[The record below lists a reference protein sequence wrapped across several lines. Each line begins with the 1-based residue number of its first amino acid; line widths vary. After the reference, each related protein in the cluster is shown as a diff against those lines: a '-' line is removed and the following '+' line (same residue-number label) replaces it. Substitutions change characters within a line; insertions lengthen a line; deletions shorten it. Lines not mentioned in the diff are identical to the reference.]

1 MAKRRLGVVLT
12 LALLSLG
19 VAATVFWLTLPR
31 GISSFASSN
40 PKPLLVS
47 IIVLVVLTSL
57 NLATRWVRWR
67 YLLRRLR
74 FNLKAKD
81 SVMVWTVTLP
91 ALATPF
97 YLGELVRGGLLSRRY
112 PNSFRPISG
121 VWLIERIV
129 DAVVIGTLVLAAQ
142 QRWQI
147 LAVVLVLSAISV
159 IALRL
164 TSKSHA
170 IRAITR
176 PSVLSLVVVFSLFAW
191 ILPMLGLWAV
201 LQLLQVEVQPVVA
214 VETFGIGTLLGGLT
228 GIPLGIGVA
237 GSTMIVLLQ
246 ANNVEL
252 EVAILA
258 IAIFRAGTVWYALG
272 IGILAFL
279 RYKDYVIQLFGIRQ
293 EPDHFDRIAP
303 GYDQNIPQHL
313 VDRLL
318 VRKTEVMRDWLSAAV
333 TQEDWTGLDIG
344 CGQGW
349 YASEMAGHGYSMTA
363 CDLSFGQTEQAGRY
377 ISQQGELVRLC
388 VADASF
394 LPYESGSFDFA
405 YGVNLMHHLPQDGSL
420 RRVTSEIV
428 RILKPGGLFF
438 LHEINTQNPL
448 FRFYMG
454 YIFPLLRDI
463 DEGTESWV
471 MPKSLPAIEGADWE
485 DEIHYFSFLPD
496 FAPRFAIRWLSGIE
510 KVLEGSPLS
519 GWSSHFVAFLGKHV

>member
-1 MAKRRLGVVLT
+1 M
-12 LALLSLG
+12 
-19 VAATVFWLTLPR
+19 
-31 GISSFASSN
+31 
-40 PKPLLVS
+40 
-47 IIVLVVLTSL
+47 
-57 NLATRWVRWR
+57 
-67 YLLRRLR
+67 
-74 FNLKAKD
+74 
-81 SVMVWTVTLP
+81 
-91 ALATPF
+91 
-97 YLGELVRGGLLSRRY
+97 
-112 PNSFRPISG
+112 
-121 VWLIERIV
+121 
-129 DAVVIGTLVLAAQ
+129 
-142 QRWQI
+142 
-147 LAVVLVLSAISV
+147 
-159 IALRL
+159 
-164 TSKSHA
+164 
-170 IRAITR
+170 
-176 PSVLSLVVVFSLFAW
+176 
-191 ILPMLGLWAV
+191 

-394 LPYESGSFDFA
+394 LPYESGSFDFGLWSKPDA
-405 YGVNLMHHLPQDGSL
+405 SPSA
-420 RRVTSEIV
+420 RWFTSE
-428 RILKPGGLFF
+428 
-438 LHEINTQNPL
+438 
-448 FRFYMG
+448 G
-454 YIFPLLRDI
+454 YIRNCAHSQAWRI
-463 DEGTESWV
+463 V
-471 MPKSLPAIEGADWE
+471 LPARNQHSESLISVLYG
-485 DEIHYFSFLPD
+485 IHL
-496 FAPRFAIRWLSGIE
+496 
-510 KVLEGSPLS
+510 SPLERY
-519 GWSSHFVAFLGKHV
+519 